1 MFALGQS
8 DCGNSSHSG
17 STMDASRSCLKG
29 YCMHRADFAGG
40 RKLENTEIMLES
52 G

>member
-1 MFALGQS
+1 MFALSQL
-8 DCGNSSHSG
+8 DCGNTSESG
-17 STMDASRSCLKG
+17 STMDTSQSCLKG
-29 YCMHRADFAGG
+29 YCMHRVDFAGG